1 MFTIAEKPK
10 EKPMNYT
17 VIDYYMEEHDFLPCD
32 KQKIRKFI
40 DTENAIRTIGHR
52 SVDI

>member
-1 MFTIAEKPK
+1 MFTIVEKPK

-32 KQKIRKFI
+32 KPKVKRFI
-40 DTENAIRTIGHR
+40 DTRNAR
-52 SVDI
+52 